1 MTENQ
6 FNRLSEDE
14 QSDVISKKGVLI
26 SVRKAEEYRILL
38 YQIEGFYAEIFYH
51 PTNNA
56 IKIKSFS
63 STENLQPYLSQI
75 SLNGLV

>member
-1 MTENQ
+1 MTEDQ
-6 FNRLSEDE
+6 FNKLSEDE
-14 QSDVISKKGVLI
+14 QSDVIAKKAVLI
-26 SVRKAEEYRILL
+26 SVRRTTEYRILL
-38 YQIEGFYAEIFYH
+38 YQIESFYAEIFYH